1 VDRFLPTSSLQAPPP
16 TTPTQ
21 AAPAEHLAATS
32 PPSGDDGELPV
43 EGLQSTNDFLLWFAD
58 VSAEIEQR
66 GDADYHKYL
75 QQLEQRKA
83 ECSHMLDQIAG
94 AMERL
99 GALCDEYDF
108 VSQKTSALNTASE
121 QLIEEQEKLQELSH
135 EIQRRLHYFS
145 QVELLN
151 QRLQSPTLSV
161 ASEAFR
167 ECLNKID
174 ECLNYIEEN
183 VSCSLR
189 LW

>member
-1 VDRFLPTSSLQAPPP
+1 
-16 TTPTQ
+16 
-21 AAPAEHLAATS
+21 
-32 PPSGDDGELPV
+32 V

-121 QLIEEQEKLQELSH
+121 QLIDGLLKGTDGLVVGTELHRGGAHSAA
-135 EIQRRLHYFS
+135 QGGHYN
-145 QVELLN
+145 V
-151 QRLQSPTLSV
+151 PLSFGRTSACDDLV
-161 ASEAFR
+161 G
-167 ECLNKID
+167 
-174 ECLNYIEEN
+174 
-183 VSCSLR
+183 
-189 LW
+189 

>member
-1 VDRFLPTSSLQAPPP
+1 MGPTDSS
-16 TTPTQ
+16 
-21 AAPAEHLAATS
+21 AAAS
-32 PPSGDDGELPV
+32 SQSGDDIRLPA
-43 EGLQSTNDFLLWFAD
+43 EGLQNTNEFLLWFAD

-121 QLIEEQEKLQELSH
+121 QLIEEQERLQELSH

-183 VSCSLR
+183 VSLSVTLR
-189 LW
+189 SCIY